1 MKTREAK
8 MYGKRGFRLPPE
20 IGMTLSS
27 FSHWEPKAL
36 GVLWINNPT
45 VPHNVS
51 TVDISHTFFLHF
63 NSHRLT
69 PPFCICKPVLPTGR
83 LVAPYPDATKNAR
96 RRIQRAQSFSQ
107 FARSGQRRRRVISPK
122 GDVTPVK
129 MQCKYNHD
137 SLITD
142 VLLTEIN
149 KTVLI

>member
-1 MKTREAK
+1 MEKDKNMSGVKRKVPAITLPENEAIN
-8 MYGKRGFRLPPE
+8 Y
-20 IGMTLSS
+20 
-27 FSHWEPKAL
+27 AL
-36 GVLWINNPT
+36 VLARNPHGENT
-45 VPHNVS
+45 AFPHNVS